1 MKTAGRYTG
10 ISSNSRLAD
19 VGVEILDHGLQDL
32 KTLLKESTE
41 TEVAKGIY
49 LFELDSTKVSR
60 QVGLP
65 NVVKDVA
72 KGKTGHLLLLQKRRG
87 HANVGILS
95 IFLILITTNLI
106 LVLQDLQTV
115 LRETGLEEQ
124 GDNHGDVWGK
134 IGLKREKKKRK
145 KKVVNTESRLGNSV
159 SLSYTKELGQRGKEA
174 PCAFAEI
181 GFLNFHSLNTQSHGL
196 WKESLLFQV
205 VN

>member
-1 MKTAGRYTG
+1 M
-10 ISSNSRLAD
+10 
-19 VGVEILDHGLQDL
+19 
-32 KTLLKESTE
+32 
-41 TEVAKGIY
+41 
-49 LFELDSTKVSR
+49 
-60 QVGLP
+60 
-65 NVVKDVA
+65 VKDVA
-72 KGKTGHLLLLQKRRG
+72 KGKTGHLLLLQERRG

-124 GDNHGDVWGK
+124 GDNHGDVRGK
-134 IGLKREKKKRK
+134 IGLKGGKKRKEK